1 MNRKEITLFLSHTL
15 ERNKLNVFGKHY
27 AKEVSI
33 DPWTSKAKR
42 VDYMQFSPGDQMS
55 ISGWKKEYLLV
66 TKLKAARKMFIA
78 GMD

>member
-1 MNRKEITLFLSHTL
+1 MDRKEITLFLSHTL
-15 ERNKLNVFGKHY
+15 ERTKLNVFGKHY

-55 ISGWKKEYLLV
+55 ISGVEKINNNMRCFEILWHIIHR
-66 TKLKAARKMFIA
+66 AF
-78 GMD
+78 